1 MNTNLTL
8 HAGRIIASI
17 ASRRQLLSHALP
29 VAGVVGL
36 VAAFA
41 LSVPWG
47 VAAQGDGD
55 RRVCGTHTLHGN
67 YGLTGTGVRGLGP
80 GASETFATISMVT
93 YDGLGGFSAI
103 GVSHGQVT
111 GVREGLPVTGTYY
124 VNPDCTGG
132 QTTIIPGVPPLEDR
146 FVIVD
151 NGREVRTVVVA
162 PVTTIATANLRK
174 K

>member
-17 ASRRQLLSHALP
+17 ASRRPLLSHALP
-29 VAGVVGL
+29 VVGVVGL
-36 VAAFA
+36 LAALA

-47 VAAQGDGD
+47 VAAQDADGG
-55 RRVCGTHTLHGN
+55 RVCSERILHGD
-67 YGLTGTGVRGLGP
+67 YGLVGTGVRGLGP
-80 GASETFATISMVT
+80 GTSEAFATISMVT
-93 YDGLGGFSAI
+93 YDGQGGFSAN

-111 GVREGLPVTGTYY
+111 GVREGLPVTGTYF

-132 QTTIIPGVPPLEDR
+132 RTTNIPGVPPLEDR

-162 PVTTIATANLRK
+162 PLTTIATATLHK

>member
-1 MNTNLTL
+1 MNTHLTL
-8 HAGRIIASI
+8 HAGRIIAGA
-17 ASRRQLLSHALP
+17 ASRRLPLSRALP

-47 VAAQGDGD
+47 VAAQGEGD
-55 RRVCGTHTLHGN
+55 RRVCGTHTLHGD

-93 YDGLGGFSAI
+93 YDGQGGFSAI

-162 PVTTIATANLRK
+162 PVTTIATANLRRK
-174 K
+174 